1 MSHKLPDDIQQPAKN
16 IQSLQKPAANP
27 THRRRKEQKLTL
39 GPRITSR
46 EGEALQ
52 YSDPEPIW
60 WDRFIPE
67 PLKTRR
73 TSQKWKEPIP
83 VTINLPEHV
92 SDQAVEPALSNFGE
106 VVSVFKG
113 RHKFNRKLR
122 NGKRHVRIFPAGG
135 ILQYC
140 RGKFLSSVAPARMS
154 SSRKQWCDAIDAKL
168 AICSVRIAPWLCPLR
183 KDLTCLTL
191 SRARPLRIPPPL
203 GPSKNPEL
211 MRRGAMSLLRRGRL
225 VVAPVQ
231 GCLPSLTKEMALSGC
246 LLCQMICHRGWLSLL
261 LQELQLIQ
269 MKLTRSQSKVSKLWE
284 TLISHASTD
293 NWTEKRLLRTFWR
306 KVNFR

>member
-1 MSHKLPDDIQQPAKN
+1 MNVWDFAQVTRRHSATSKEYTIPSETGSESNSPPEKRTKINLWPSDHKQ
-16 IQSLQKPAANP
+16 
-27 THRRRKEQKLTL
+27 RRRSSSIQ
-39 GPRITSR
+39 RSR
-46 EGEALQ
+46 ADLASQ
-52 YSDPEPIW
+52 TYTW
-60 WDRFIPE
+60 
-67 PLKTRR
+67 
-73 TSQKWKEPIP
+73 TSQNGKDLSEMEGAYPRYYK
-83 VTINLPEHV
+83 
-92 SDQAVEPALSNFGE
+92 SARAFSNFGE
-106 VVSVFKG
+106 VVSVPKG

-140 RGKFLSSVAPARMS
+140 RGKFLSSVVPARMS
-154 SSRKQWCDAIDAKL
+154 SPRKQWCDAIDAKL
-168 AICSVRIAPWLCPLR
+168 TICSVRIAPWLCPLR

-191 SRARPLRIPPPL
+191 SRARLFRIPPPL

-246 LLCQMICHRGWLSLL
+246 LLCQMIRHRGWLSLL

-293 NWTEKRLLRTFWR
+293 NWTEKRLLRTLWR